1 MLLVCRGAQSV
12 EGKGYCN
19 VQLTHTGRTLH
30 AIANGHGK
38 EILHVAQLAIRV
50 GEARIGTAAACPTD
64 LCREDLIAFAA
75 GQVSLP
81 AGAG

>member
-1 MLLVCRGAQSV
+1 ML
-12 EGKGYCN
+12 
-19 VQLTHTGRTLH
+19 LTHTGRTLH

-38 EILHVAQLAIRV
+38 EILHAAQLAIRV
-50 GEARIGTAAACPTD
+50 GEARIGTAAACATD

-75 GQVSLP
+75 GQVRLP